1 MNALTNAI
9 MWLKANPLSSA
20 DCRKR
25 AEEQFDKD
33 QCFEEYVEL
42 YESLLHQIN

>member
-1 MNALTNAI
+1 

-25 AEEQFDKD
+25 AEEHFDKD
-33 QCFEEYVEL
+33 KCFEEYVEL
-42 YESLLHQIN
+42 YESLQNGDSKKTENY